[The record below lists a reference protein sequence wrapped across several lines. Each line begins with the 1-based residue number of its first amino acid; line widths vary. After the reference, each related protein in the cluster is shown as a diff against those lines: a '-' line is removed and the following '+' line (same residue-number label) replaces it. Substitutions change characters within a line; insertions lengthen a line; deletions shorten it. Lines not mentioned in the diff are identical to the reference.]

1 MNNFEKKLALKLSAV
16 YRHHPPDMARDGTQP
31 AGADHDA
38 ANGELVKKISEAIQ
52 KTFKNKILEG
62 NRLKK
67 RLEDEQATE
76 KECQND
82 RYRIFFCSKSY
93 VSNRLCGV

>member
-1 MNNFEKKLALKLSAV
+1 M
-16 YRHHPPDMARDGTQP
+16 YRYHPPDRARDGTQP
-31 AGADHDA
+31 VGADA
-38 ANGELVKKISEAIQ
+38 SNGELVKKISEAIQ
-52 KTFKNKILEG
+52 KNFRNKILEG

-82 RYRIFFCSKSY
+82 RYRFFFVRS
-93 VSNRLCGV
+93 RM